1 MGPNQSDSE
10 LSQNKPFSFV
20 SQIFS
25 GISLR
30 QPKVT
35 KGSVKDGSPLKGC
48 LLSLFLGVG
57 WSYHPCLLGP
67 WYLVS
72 LEVIWGAPVSPG
84 SNCSQQ
90 GQPLSLDLLIKGRSH
105 GSLFPPR
112 STALLASVL
121 YLLCVGGVG
130 TEKGLLCHGLAWN
143 AWDHTFLH
151 CFLLPHPLK
160 TPSPRI

>member
-30 QPKVT
+30 QQKVT
-35 KGSVKDGSPLKGC
+35 KAEGLSERWILLKRMFVVAVLG
-48 LLSLFLGVG
+48 FVGVG

-72 LEVIWGAPVSPG
+72 LEEVIWGVDHCCSCTIRFKLFPARTTSLPRPVVFLG
-84 SNCSQQ
+84 
-90 GQPLSLDLLIKGRSH
+90 LLTKGRSH
-105 GSLFPPR
+105 R
-112 STALLASVL
+112 SPGFHPAPD
-121 YLLCVGGVG
+121 CVGVG
-130 TEKGLLCHGLAWN
+130 WA
-143 AWDHTFLH
+143 
-151 CFLLPHPLK
+151 LK
-160 TPSPRI
+160 RVSCATGRPGMPAITLFFTVSCCL